1 MEESATTVTVS
12 ELQELVD
19 KWALIRQDID
29 QKEEVISGLQKEKQA
44 IEFKLIEIMKELSL
58 DKFDGKFGKI
68 QLREVNYVTLP
79 QTEEQQAEFFNYL
92 KSTDQF
98 DMLASIHHQKLQS
111 WYKNKIEEEGLVPV
125 PGLDPMKTRYE
136 IRKGR

>member
-1 MEESATTVTVS
+1 VS
-12 ELQELVD
+12 DLQELVD
-19 KWALIRQDID
+19 KWALIRQEID
-29 QKEEVISGLQKEKQA
+29 EIEEIVSVKNKEKSA
-44 IEFKLIEIMKELSL
+44 IEMRLIEIMKELSL
-58 DKFDGKFGKI
+58 DKFSGKFGKI
-68 QLREVNYVTLP
+68 QLREINYVTLP
-79 QTEEQQAEFFNYL
+79 QTEEQQAQFFNYL

>member
-1 MEESATTVTVS
+1 MDSGATTVTVP
-12 ELQELVD
+12 ELQDLVD
-19 KWALIRQDID
+19 KWAMIRQEID
-29 QKEEVISGLQKEKQA
+29 EIEEIVSGKQKQKTA
-44 IEFKLIEIMKELSL
+44 IELRLIDIMKELAL
-58 DKFDGKFGKI
+58 DKFTGKFGSI
-68 QLREVNYVTLP
+68 QLREINYVTLP
-79 QTEEQQAEFFNYL
+79 QTEEQQAEFFKYL
-92 KSTDQF
+92 KSTEQF